1 MDLGCLNRCSL
12 ARWSLHHLECHQSS
26 TSEPYLAEAIG
37 DQYNGVGGEP
47 FHGGT
52 EYEYECLRGT

>member
-1 MDLGCLNRCSL
+1 MDLGCLNGCSL
-12 ARWSLHHLECHQSS
+12 ACRSLYHSERHQSS
-26 TSEPYLAEAIG
+26 TSEPYLAKVIG

-52 EYEYECLRGT
+52 EYECLRGT